1 MMDVERARNLVESY
15 SGQLATMRLLARG
28 VSPVVMH
35 PIDAERVDVSTPQT
49 QALLFLNMMP
59 YFVVLV
65 VFAGGMY
72 VIVDSTAG
80 ERERGSL
87 EPLLINPVTRSE
99 FVLGKLL
106 ASLPFA
112 AGVTALNLL
121 AFALAF
127 NLFPVEDYI
136 GFPMSLNVVALGG
149 IFLIAIP
156 MMILA
161 SAIQMIIASFTR
173 SFKEA
178 QTYTGFLP
186 LIPAIPGMALA
197 FLPIKASIPLMLI
210 PTFGQQIIINQLMR
224 GEPVNMTHVL
234 VTSLATLA
242 LAFVAIFGAMRMYR
256 QERIILGGK

>member
-1 MMDVERARNLVESY
+1 MYVA
-15 SGQLATMRLLARG
+15 
-28 VSPVVMH
+28 
-35 PIDAERVDVSTPQT
+35 IDA
-49 QALLFLNMMP
+49 
-59 YFVVLV
+59 
-65 VFAGGMY
+65 
-72 VIVDSTAG
+72 TAG

-87 EPLLINPVTRSE
+87 EPLLINPVTRKE

-121 AFALAF
+121 AFGLAF

-136 GFPMSLNVVALGG
+136 GFPMRLDVGALAA
-149 IFLIAIP
+149 IFLLAIP

-161 SAIQMIIASFTR
+161 SSIQMIIASFTR

-197 FLPIKASIPLMLI
+197 FLPVKASIPLMMI

-224 GEPVNMTHVL
+224 GEPVNLLHVV
-234 VTSLATLA
+234 VTSLTTLILA
-242 LAFVAIFGAMRMYR
+242 LITIYASMRLYSR
-256 QERIILGGK
+256 EKIILGGK